1 MVIVGDANPNS
12 DFAVGFLEGI
22 FIMTK
27 LNKTQIDGLNS
38 LTSFETAT
46 DRHERSQAEIFR
58 TDAAKHRK
66 TVQFIVD
73 TIGDAKGKKRDEILS
88 MILCLTWLV
97 NHPKKR
103 DILSAWAFFAGE
115 AGADIVA
122 KAKAGKLGKCCT
134 IRGAVTTYQNDAK
147 PKGKRQGKSGQ
158 GKKTVSFKAE
168 KSGKAK
174 AKAPTTIAAK
184 LELIEAFCEEQGF
197 SFTEFVAD
205 WTSETESDSGKIAAN
220 G

>member
-1 MVIVGDANPNS
+1 
-12 DFAVGFLEGI
+12 
-22 FIMTK
+22 MTK
-27 LNKTQIDGLNS
+27 LNKTQIAGLNS
-38 LTSFETAT
+38 LTVFETEM
-46 DRHERSQAEIFR
+46 DRTERSQAEIFR

-66 TVQFIVD
+66 TVQFAIGK
-73 TIGDAKGKKRDEILS
+73 IGDAEGKKRDAILAD
-88 MILCLTWLV
+88 LGLTWLV
-97 NHPKKR
+97 SHSKKR
-103 DILSAWAFFAGE
+103 DILSAWAKFAGD

-122 KAKAGKLGKCCT
+122 KAKAGKLGKCST
-134 IRGAVTTYQNDAK
+134 IRGAVTSHEAK

-158 GKKTVSFKAE
+158 GKKTVNFKAE
-168 KSGKAK
+168 KGGK

-184 LELIEAFCEEQGF
+184 LELIEAFCEDQGF